1 MCVSETE
8 VKDIVNRCFAFSSV
22 SFCSS
27 GCLVEILMTPSDY
40 RIPFGREKE
49 ETVLDR
55 IKRASALQM
64 EVPLFNW
71 KFCHSGL

>member
-8 VKDIVNRCFAFSSV
+8 VKDIVNRRFAFFSV

-27 GCLVEILMTPSDY
+27 GCLVEILMTHSDY
-40 RIPFGREKE
+40 RIPFGGEKE
-49 ETVLDR
+49 ETVLGR
-55 IKRASALQM
+55 IKRASALQR